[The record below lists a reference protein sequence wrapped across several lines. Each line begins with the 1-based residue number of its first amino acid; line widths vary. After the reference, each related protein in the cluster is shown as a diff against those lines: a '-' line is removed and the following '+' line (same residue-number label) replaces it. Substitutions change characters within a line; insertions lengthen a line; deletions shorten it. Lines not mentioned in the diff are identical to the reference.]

1 MMSEVNVLWSSA
13 WLKLQKNLARSDRTG
28 APTVAGSIRH
38 ARRPDPVLSAAS
50 WLVRARKGILQ
61 ESSLSR

>member
-1 MMSEVNVLWSSA
+1 MSEVNVLWSSA
-13 WLKLQKNLARSDRTG
+13 WVKLQKNLAQGDRTG
-28 APTVAGSIRH
+28 DPTVAGLMRNP
-38 ARRPDPVLSAAS
+38 RRPDAALAAGS

>member
-1 MMSEVNVLWSSA
+1 MMSEVNVLWTSE

-28 APTVAGSIRH
+28 DPTVAALIRH
-38 ARRPDPVLSAAS
+38 PRRPDPVLSAGS

-61 ESSLSR
+61 ESSLSP